1 MKLRVESF
9 YGDRVRRA
17 PFHQPELQ
25 DDLLQRMQMKL
36 RAYGAVDALHLDTH
50 LWSPVKS
57 GADMCEAGRQMLAK
71 GHRASL
77 PWSPKQRSMVVNP
90 LEGPSRKEMHIT
102 LIQKAFRRKAMTL
115 FPK

>member
-1 MKLRVESF
+1 MKRRVESF
-9 YGDRVRRA
+9 HGDRVRRA
-17 PFHQPELQ
+17 PIHQPELQ

-36 RAYGAVDALHLDTH
+36 RGDGAVDALHLDTH

-57 GADMCEAGRQMLAK
+57 GVDMREAGKQMLAE
-71 GHRASL
+71 GHHASL

>member
-1 MKLRVESF
+1 MKRRVESF
-9 YGDRVRRA
+9 HGDRVRRA
-17 PFHQPELQ
+17 PLHQPELQ

-36 RAYGAVDALHLDTH
+36 RGDGAVDALHLDTH

-57 GADMCEAGRQMLAK
+57 GVDMREAGKKMLAE
-71 GHRASL
+71 GHHASL
-77 PWSPKQRSMVVNP
+77 PWSAKQRSMVVNP